1 MAAYGGGRG
10 PGFGFS
16 ICKKGEQDLGIYLG
30 PSKSETFNESMS
42 YKKICL
48 WGKMSSS
55 GWEGKGLPREFIII
69 CVTPQAN
76 SNDLQV

>member
-16 ICKKGEQDLGIYLG
+16 ICRKGEQDLGIYLG

-42 YKKICL
+42 YKKNLPL
-48 WGKMSSS
+48 WEDVTLRLGGKRS
-55 GWEGKGLPREFIII
+55 P
-69 CVTPQAN
+69 
-76 SNDLQV
+76 